1 MQAKF
6 EKKKF
11 FLLIFMVATKHKKM
25 CVCSFP
31 HPPPSPPKLIYYIYI
46 YIYCRGKGP
55 KLYIGSWALFEDV
68 DWSEYE

>member
-31 HPPPSPPKLIYYIYI
+31 HPPSPPKLIYYIYI
-46 YIYCRGKGP
+46 YFVGVRAQNCILGLGFHPRM
-55 KLYIGSWALFEDV
+55 LIGSSMNE
-68 DWSEYE
+68 

>member
-31 HPPPSPPKLIYYIYI
+31 PPSPQKLIYYIYI
-46 YIYCRGKGP
+46 
-55 KLYIGSWALFEDV
+55 L
-68 DWSEYE
+68 